1 MQATPS
7 KQIWLE
13 SRAGER
19 VPVRG
24 HCSIG
29 RARTNRIAIS
39 CDQVSRRH
47 ALIHLDEEG
56 QCLLIDLGSS
66 NGTFVN
72 GRRVD
77 HLANL
82 NAGDAIEIGS
92 HRFILRASLA
102 PEENPGALNAY
113 DASASGA
120 ELVTCW
126 ILIGDSGK
134 SDASDDQVSSDDLFK
149 TMVSWTQV
157 CQRVIEQH
165 QGAISNDCNAKLFG
179 FWADPN
185 RDAAV
190 ASSVAGALKQLQVIQ
205 TRHPDEFRLV
215 LHLGMVVLGSSHSN
229 RQKALIGT
237 EVTFAFQMRRI
248 ASALSTTCLMSAE
261 ANFRIAPLLA
271 TRALPPSGLGGF
283 DSKHQFFG
291 L

>member
-1 MQATPS
+1 MR
-7 KQIWLE
+7 IWLE
-13 SRAGER
+13 SRAGET

-72 GRRVD
+72 GRRVN

-102 PEENPGALNAY
+102 PQENGGALSAH

-120 ELVTCW
+120 ELATCW
-126 ILIGDSGK
+126 MLIGDSDK
-134 SDASDDQVSSDDLFK
+134 SGASDDEFAADDSFK
-149 TMVSWTQV
+149 TMVSWAQV
-157 CQRVIEQH
+157 CQRLIVQH
-165 QGAISNDCNAKLFG
+165 QGAISNDLTTKLFG

-185 RDAAV
+185 RDASV

-205 TRHPDEFRLV
+205 TRHPNEFRLV
-215 LHLGMVVLGSSHSN
+215 LHYGMVVVGSSHSN

-237 EVTFAFQMRRI
+237 EVTFAFQMRGI
-248 ASALSTTCLMSAE
+248 ASVLSTKCLISAE

-271 TRALPPSGLGGF
+271 TRPLEPSGSGSF
-283 DSKHQFFG
+283 DSKHQFFT